1 MIFTPEDA
9 HKWAFL
15 ATPIGQLARITEVTT
30 YLFDQQL
37 NRVAAETSSGH
48 AEFRIAYRD
57 FEPVDKWC
65 YIDDGTAL
73 YSVNYDSE
81 PFERKSG
88 HIVVL
93 RSSGTIEH
101 PGFIT
106 PQRAVTWMLLGQYGV
121 ARPFCLLSD
130 SALMEMLQNNVERI
144 NAVGKVTAKIIRGA
158 TIEND
163 IFLSL
168 ED

>member
-1 MIFTPEDA
+1 MIFTPKDA

-15 ATPIGQLARITEVTT
+15 ATPAGSLTRIAEATT
-30 YLFDQQL
+30 CAFDLQMDT
-37 NRVAAETSSGH
+37 VAASST
-48 AEFRIAYRD
+48 ADRPEFRIAYRD

-65 YIDDGTAL
+65 YIDEGSAL

-93 RSSGTIEH
+93 RSSGTIEY

-130 SALMEMLQNNVERI
+130 SALMEILQNNVDRI
-144 NAVGKVTAKIIRGA
+144 NAVGKITAKIIRGA
-158 TIEND
+158 SIEND